1 MRTISRIGVAAGCVV
16 LSLVGALGVSAP
28 KPEQK
33 PDTVREEARVVV
45 VEVPV
50 NVVDKDGHPIENL
63 KAEDFEV
70 TDDGKPQTITGFEVL
85 DQRRSNLA
93 AEPDSN
99 PPNPAASRRWLLLFD
114 LTFSSSRGIVAA
126 RKSTRD
132 FIVNRMRDLDT
143 AAVATYSVETG
154 VRLVIPFS
162 SDRAQLASAIDTL
175 GLPTLA
181 ERSPD
186 PSGLLM
192 TNPNATSDAIM
203 ATAAD
208 MGNANDV
215 AMGEAIENMQTMIQ
229 KSLRAIYRERVA
241 RMLDSFGKLAVALD
255 AVPGRK
261 HVLYLSEGFD
271 SREISG
277 ETGPNA
283 GAREA
288 EWAIRGQ
295 TWKVDQDG
303 RFGNTDLKTAMTKA
317 LALFN
322 KSDCTI
328 HAIDIA
334 GLRAG
339 VSMTGVDIPVSGHD
353 ALYAMSEQTGGEFI
367 KNANDFGPGL
377 EKLLDRT
384 GLIYLLAFQPVRIPE
399 NGKFHTLK
407 VKVRNKAWRV
417 SARSGYYEPKTH
429 QQLTAIERKL
439 LLSSAIA
446 SATPKTDLPAWVVA
460 APFPDGNAPKGLAR
474 VPVVVEIPGDRL
486 LARREGDAMN
496 VEVTVYAIDEKG
508 ITRDFLYQPVGLDLT
523 RVRPTLANGG
533 LKIYGELSLPP
544 GKYTLRTL
552 VRDSELD
559 RFGVTVS
566 ALKVPGDPTAA
577 FALPPLFI
585 EGSRQWIMVKSKPRG
600 AGAANGP
607 APEYPFSIGGESFIP
622 TALAGTSRSGEPMQ
636 VCLIGY
642 NFPDETHELQY
653 SGKAI
658 GVDGKP
664 HGRVEMQLVK
674 ASDHERTGARKALL
688 QVRTWGLDP
697 GRYALNVKLEDR
709 KGGRSAESSFPF
721 DVK

>member
-1 MRTISRIGVAAGCVV
+1 MRVISRIALALASFGTA
-16 LSLVGALGVSAP
+16 LSLDGAPAAAAP
-28 KPEQK
+28 KGDPKNEG
-33 PDTVREEARVVV
+33 VREEARVVV

-50 NVVDKDGHPIENL
+50 NVVDRTGHPVENL
-63 KAEDFEV
+63 KAEDFEI

-85 DQRRSNLA
+85 DQRRA
-93 AEPDSN
+93 TPAPQAGEN
-99 PPNPAASRRWLLLFD
+99 PINPAASRRWLLLFD
-114 LTFSSSRGIVAA
+114 LTFSSPRGIVAA
-126 RKSTRD
+126 RRSARD
-132 FIVNRMRDLDT
+132 FIVNRMSDLDT
-143 AAVATYSVETG
+143 AAVVTYAVETG

-162 SDRAQLASAIDTL
+162 GDRAQIASAIDTL

-203 ATAAD
+203 ATAGD
-208 MGNANDV
+208 LGGGVNDI

-229 KSLRAIYRERVA
+229 KSLRAVYRERVA
-241 RMLDSFGKLAVALD
+241 RMLDSFAKLAVALD

-271 SREISG
+271 SRELSG
-277 ETGPNA
+277 ATGPSA
-283 GAREA
+283 GAKEA

-303 RFGNTDLKTAMTKA
+303 RFGSTDLKTGMAKA

-322 KSDCTI
+322 RSDCTI
-328 HAIDIA
+328 HSIDIG

-339 VSMTGVDIPVSGHD
+339 VPMRDVDAPVNGQDS
-353 ALYAMSEQTGGEFI
+353 LYSMSEQTGGEFI
-367 KNANDFGPGL
+367 RNANDLGPGL

-407 VKVRNKAWRV
+407 VKVKNKAWHV

-429 QQLTAIERKL
+429 QQLTPIERKL
-439 LLSSAIA
+439 LMTSAIA
-446 SATPKTDLPAWVVA
+446 SATPKTELPAWVVA
-460 APFPDGNAPKGLAR
+460 APFPEGKPLVR
-474 VPVVVEIPGDRL
+474 VPVVVEVPGDRL
-486 LARREGDAMN
+486 LAKREGDAMN
-496 VEVTVYAIDEKG
+496 VEITVYAIDEKG

-523 RVRPTLANGG
+523 RVRGTLTNGG
-533 LKIYGELSLPP
+533 LKIYGELALPA
-544 GKYTLRTL
+544 GKFTLRTL
-552 VRDSELD
+552 VRDAELD

-566 ALKVPGDPTAA
+566 ALTVPSDPTAA
-577 FALPPLFI
+577 FTLPPLFI
-585 EGSRQWIMVKSKPRG
+585 EGSRQWIMVKAKPRG
-600 AGAANGP
+600 AAAVP
-607 APEYPFSIGGESFIP
+607 SEYPFSIAGESFIP
-622 TALAGTSRSGEPMQ
+622 TALAGTSRSGEPME

-642 NFPDETHELQY
+642 NFPDETPELSY
-653 SGKAI
+653 TGRAI
-658 GVDGKP
+658 GVDGKA
-664 HGRVEMQLVK
+664 HGRVEMKLVK
-674 ASDHERTGARKALL
+674 ASDRERTGARKMLL
-688 QVRTWGLDP
+688 EVRTWGLDP

-709 KGGRSAESSFPF
+709 KAGRSAESSFPF